1 MKKILIVLSIAV
13 TSLFFP
19 ACNNFL
25 EIQPLD
31 KVPASQLLSDISGIK
46 VLLANLYNKIP
57 IEDFSYNPGFSF
69 NYYGG
74 NGPSGWV
81 DQGYMTSFYTDESL
95 LSQGSG
101 PGPVNDGYWDYTAI
115 RQVNQFMDALPTVQM
130 DDAQRNRLLS
140 EAHFIRAYIYF
151 GLVKRYGGVPIEDK
165 VLEYVAGS
173 DNANLFVPRSTEKLT
188 WDFVLKECDLAIL
201 NLPAAVTSTE
211 GTYRATKWAA
221 LALKSRA
228 ALHAASLAKY
238 WNKAPLTGDAVT
250 QNLVGG
256 MTAADGDNY
265 YQQCIDAS
273 KAIIDNSGKALYK
286 PTPANRTEAAK
297 NYQDIFQ
304 NPATADIEV
313 IFKKGYIDGSTSR
326 LQGHNTDV
334 YFNPA
339 QTQPGYLAY
348 GRFSPTLNLVDLYE
362 DYTDDGTGKS
372 ASLVTRT
379 DGNENDVIADPTK
392 VDVTKP
398 FRLYDN
404 VTDIFANKDARL
416 FGSVIV
422 PGSVWKGVTIVIQGG
437 LIKQDGSKAI
447 YADASAPG
455 KDGKTYYSYGS
466 ASSTGYS
473 GFFNLGSSS
482 NPNFS
487 CTGFTVKKFLQEGK
501 NVQGVQFSST
511 TDFID
516 FRLAEIYLNFAEAAV
531 ESGKGDAGL
540 AGTYLNALRKRAAH
554 TDNIP
559 ATLDNI
565 LKERRVELAF
575 EGSRYWDLVRRR
587 DYHNLF
593 KSSRRTSLIPV
604 LDLRQATP
612 KYIFIRAN
620 NFFDERSN
628 GLTFQTM
635 SYYKGIPGVS
645 TNKLVQNP
653 QY

>member
-1 MKKILIVLSIAV
+1 MKKILIVLSLAV

-19 ACNNFL
+19 ACNGFL

-31 KVPASQLLSDISGIK
+31 KVPASQLLSDIRGIK

-57 IEDFSYNPGFSF
+57 IEDFSYNPGVSF
-69 NYYGG
+69 NYRAD
-74 NGPSGWV
+74 SRGWV
-81 DQGYMTSFYTDESL
+81 EQGYSTSFYTDESL
-95 LSQGSG
+95 NTKGSG
-101 PGPVNDGYWDYTAI
+101 AGPVTDGYWDYAAI

-151 GLVKRYGGVPIEDK
+151 GLVKRYGGVPIVDK

-201 NLPAAVTSTE
+201 NLPASVTSTE
-211 GTYRATKWAA
+211 GNYRATKWAGY
-221 LALKSRA
+221 ALKSRA
-228 ALHAASLAKY
+228 ALHAASLAKN

-250 QNLVGG
+250 QNLIGG
-256 MTAADGDNY
+256 MTAADADNY

-273 KAIIDNSGKALYK
+273 KAIIENSGKALYK

-304 NPATADIEV
+304 DPATADIEV
-313 IFKKGYIDGSTSR
+313 IFKKGYIDGSTSG

-334 YFNPA
+334 FFNPS
-339 QTQPGYLAY
+339 QTQLGLVVN
-348 GRFSPTLNLVDLYE
+348 GRFSPTLDLVDLYE

-372 ASLVTRT
+372 ARLLTRT
-379 DGNENDVIADPTK
+379 DGNENDVISDPTK

-398 FRLYDN
+398 FKLYDN

-447 YADASAPG
+447 YTDASAPG
-455 KDGKTYYSYGS
+455 KDGKTYYSYGA

-473 GFFNLGSSS
+473 GFLNLGSLS
-482 NPNFS
+482 NVNFS

-501 NVQGVQFSST
+501 NVQGAQWSST

-516 FRLAEIYLNFAEAAV
+516 FRLAEIYLNYSEAVV
-531 ESGKGDAGL
+531 ESGKGNVSL

-554 TDNIP
+554 KDNIP
-559 ATLDNI
+559 VTLDNI
-565 LKERRVELAF
+565 LKERRIELAF

-593 KSSRRTSLIPV
+593 NSSRRTSLVPV

-620 NFFDERSN
+620 NFYDERSG
-628 GLTFQTM
+628 GLTFQTR
-635 SYYKGIPGVS
+635 SYYSWIPGVG

-653 QY
+653 Q